1 MRPNSCGDVA
11 CYPPKD
17 RQNHVSK
24 YRRAQIKGM
33 RVTGSELIGL
43 VPKKVLIEAGK
54 YFLTKQKRSNA
65 IPDSEII
72 HIAVK
77 SLGLDELAPFEPKSR
92 IIEYMIDEK
101 NRSLSKKSFVN
112 LPFVSTNNPL

>member
-1 MRPNSCGDVA
+1 
-11 CYPPKD
+11 
-17 RQNHVSK
+17 
-24 YRRAQIKGM
+24 M

-54 YFLTKQKRSNA
+54 YYLTKQKRSNA
-65 IPDSEII
+65 ISESEII

-77 SLGLDELAPFEPKSR
+77 SLGLDELGSFDPKTR

-101 NRSLSKKSFVN
+101 NRNLSNKSLVDFANITSSESPAPGGGSISAYCGA
-112 LPFVSTNNPL
+112 LGASCLLYTSDAADE